1 MTSSIAVELIHQA
14 LMTAFWLA
22 LPLLAIGFVAGIIIS
37 LGQVLTSI
45 QDTAVSS
52 IPRLLVFLAAILA
65 LLPWMVNRSV
75 SYTSHLIIG
84 INRYAK

>member
-1 MTSSIAVELIHQA
+1 MTSSIAVELIRQA

-75 SYTSHLIIG
+75 SYTSHLIVG

>member
-1 MTSSIAVELIHQA
+1 MTSGMAIELIRHA

-22 LPLLAIGFVAGIIIS
+22 LPLLAIGFAAGIVIS

-65 LLPWMVNRSV
+65 LLPWMVSRSV
-75 SYTSHLIIG
+75 SYTSHVIIDLG
-84 INRYAK
+84 RYAK